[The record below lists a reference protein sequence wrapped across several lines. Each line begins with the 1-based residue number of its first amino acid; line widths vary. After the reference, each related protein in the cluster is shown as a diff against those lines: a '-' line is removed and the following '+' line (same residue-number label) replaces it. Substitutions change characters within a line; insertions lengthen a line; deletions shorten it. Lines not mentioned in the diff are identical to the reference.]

1 MISQNIDKNIFGQF
15 ESRDIDIQNRYQL
28 KILEQ
33 TSNKIS
39 FKLLENSVELD
50 PEISVEIHNDK
61 VVDEIMLGQC
71 IEKDVPYQG
80 ASVGDYYLITTIEN
94 SSKIIYTSLAELAQL
109 SQQVPIIEGYG
120 IKLTTEIIDQ
130 KEYQKIS
137 IDPDILD
144 ITSWLGYTPENIE
157 NKININT
164 DQIKNESYPTAKSVK
179 EMVDNTVG
187 NIKIALSKI

>member
-1 MISQNIDKNIFGQF
+1 MIDQNKDKNIFGQW
-15 ESRDIDIQNRYQL
+15 ESKELSVQNKYRL

-33 TSNKIS
+33 TQNKVS
-39 FKLLENSVELD
+39 FKLTENSIEVD
-50 PEISVEIHNDK
+50 PEISIEVPNDK
-61 VVDEIMLGQC
+61 VIDEVMLGRCTEQ
-71 IEKDVPYQG
+71 DVPYQG
-80 ASVGDYYLITTIEN
+80 ASVGDFYLITTIEN
-94 SSKIIYTSLAELAQL
+94 SSKIIYTSLADLSQL
-109 SQQVPIIEGYG
+109 SLQVPIIEGYG
-120 IKLTTEIIDQ
+120 IKLEEEIIDN

-144 ITSWLGYTPENIE
+144 VTSWLGYVPENIE

-164 DQIKNESYPTAKSVK
+164 DQIQEESYPTAKSVK